1 METENTPTAPP
12 TGPAGQRIPVNI
24 EDELR
29 ASYLDYAMSV
39 IIGRA
44 IPDVRD
50 GLKPVHRRI
59 LYAMLREGLTAG
71 ARYSKC
77 AGIVGEVLK
86 KYHPH
91 GDSAVYDALARLA
104 QPWNMRRPLVDGQ
117 GNFGSVD
124 GDPPA
129 AYRYT
134 EARMTRL
141 AEELLADIDKDTV
154 DFGPTYDDSHVEPL
168 VLPSRFP
175 NLLVNGTDGIAVGM
189 ATKIPPHNLREI
201 LDATILL
208 VRTPETTLIELMDI
222 VQGPDFPTG
231 GSILGRSGIAQA
243 YATGRGRIQVRAKA
257 TVEPEG
263 RGDRE
268 MIVITEIPYQVN
280 KAELVAKIAE
290 LVRDKRIEGIS
301 GMPRDESDR
310 DGMRIVIEL
319 KRDANAQVLLNQ
331 LYKMTAMQ
339 TTFGIIN
346 LMIVGGRPQIL
357 GLKEVLEQFIEHRR
371 EVVLRRTRFEL
382 REAEARREIV
392 EGLGMALTEIDAVI
406 HTIRTSPD
414 TDVARERLM
423 RLPLRGLEEFVRR
436 AGRPEDEIL
445 EAAARGEYFLSERQA
460 NAILDMRLSRLTGLE
475 QEKLAAEY
483 AALCD
488 TIASLQAILASEEK
502 LKDVIVAELEDIRER
517 FGDDRRTEISAEEGD
532 LEIEDLIAEED
543 MIVTCSHEGYIKR
556 TPVTEY
562 RAQRRGGRGK
572 AGMETREEDWVNQ
585 IFVASTHSYVLFFS
599 DKGKAYLKK
608 VFEIPAASRISRGR
622 AIVNFVGTEP
632 GEKVAAILPVRE
644 FSEGRY
650 VMTATRRGSVKK
662 TDLMAYSN
670 IRQTGI
676 IGVGIDEGDELIAAL
691 VTDGTRDVLIGT
703 RKGMALRF
711 SEEEVRAMGRG
722 ASGVR
727 GIELREG
734 DEVVGMSVV
743 EEGRTGVL
751 TVCQNGYG
759 KRTDLEEY
767 RVQHRGGIGLISI
780 QASERNGDCVALR
793 LVAATDDLLF
803 VTDRGTLLRTKVA
816 EISSIG
822 RNTQGVRLVK
832 TEETESVV
840 GVEVVEETVE
850 PEEPE
855 TLVLDGSGG
864 HDEGDGEPGSPEED
878 EGGGDS
884 SDEGSGPEGAPTE

>member
-1 METENTPTAPP
+1 V
-12 TGPAGQRIPVNI
+12 PVNI

-29 ASYLDYAMSV
+29 TSYLDYAMSV

-104 QPWNMRRPLVDGQ
+104 QPWNMRMPLVDGQ

-154 DFGPTYDDSHVEPL
+154 DFGPNYDDSHTEPL

-201 LDATILL
+201 VDATIKL
-208 VRTPETTLIELMDI
+208 VQAPQTTLLELMEI
-222 VQGPDFPTG
+222 VPGPDFPTG

-257 TVEPEG
+257 TIETD
-263 RGDRE
+263 RKGDRE
-268 MIVITEIPYQVN
+268 TIVVTEIPFQVN

-290 LVRDKRIEGIS
+290 LVRDKRLEGIS

-310 DGMRIVIEL
+310 DGMRIVVEL
-319 KRDANAQVLLNQ
+319 KRDANSQVVLNQ
-331 LYKMTAMQ
+331 LYKLTAMQ

-346 LMIVGGRPQIL
+346 LMIVGNRPQIL

-382 REAEARREIV
+382 REAEAKKEIV

-406 HTIRTSPD
+406 HTIRTS
-414 TDVARERLM
+414 TDSEVARERLM
-423 RLPLRGLEEFVRR
+423 RLPLRGLEEFVKR
-436 AGRPEDEIL
+436 AGRPEEEIA

-460 NAILDMRLSRLTGLE
+460 QAILDMRLSKLTGLE
-475 QEKLAAEY
+475 QEKLAGEY

-488 TIASLQAILASEEK
+488 TIARLQAILASEEK
-502 LKDVIVAELEDIRER
+502 LKEVIVGELVEIRDR
-517 FGDDRRTEISAEEGD
+517 FGDARRTEILAEEGD

-543 MIVTCSHEGYIKR
+543 MIVTCSHVGYIKR
-556 TPVTEY
+556 MPVSEY
-562 RAQRRGGRGK
+562 RAQRRGGKGK

-608 VFEIPAASRISRGR
+608 VFEIPAASRTSKGR
-622 AIVNFVGTEP
+622 AIVNFVGMEP
-632 GEKVAAILPVRE
+632 GEKVAAIVPVRE
-644 FSEGRY
+644 FVEGSY
-650 VMTATRRGSVKK
+650 LMTATRKGSVKK

-691 VTDGTRDVLIGT
+691 VTDGTTDVLIGT

-711 SEEEVRAMGRG
+711 SEEEVRSMGRG
-722 ASGVR
+722 AAGVR
-727 GIELREG
+727 GIELREN

-743 EEGRTGVL
+743 EPGRASVL

-767 RVQHRGGIGLISI
+767 RIQHRGGIGLISI

-793 LVAATDDLLF
+793 LVGDTDDLLF
-803 VTDRGTLLRTKVA
+803 VTDKGTLLRTKA
-816 EISSIG
+816 NEISQIG

-832 TEETESVV
+832 TDESEKVV
-840 GVEVVEETVE
+840 GVEVVQESVE
-850 PEEPE
+850 PAEIE
-855 TLVLDGSGG
+855 TLVLDGAGG
-864 HDEGDGEPGSPEED
+864 TEGFEGAEGAEVEDEGEGDGDGRGDPGPED
-878 EGGGDS
+878 EPAES
-884 SDEGSGPEGAPTE
+884 